1 MRKLLNVLYVT
12 SPDGYLARD
21 GQNVVVRVAE
31 EERARIPIHILES
44 IVCFTH
50 AGASPGVMSLCAE
63 SGVALSF
70 LSENGKFL
78 ARVSGP
84 TTGNVLLRRQ
94 QYRLADDI
102 EGCTV
107 IVRNMIAAKIVNCR
121 TVLRRA
127 IRDHSDAVNT
137 QHLQQAVEKLNET
150 IRVLAD
156 CRDLD
161 ALRGMEGRAAHVY
174 FSTFDELVLNPDP
187 AFRFESR
194 NRRPPRD
201 IVNAMLSFL
210 YALLRH
216 DVQSALETVGLD
228 PYVGFLHRDRPGRPS
243 LALDLME
250 ELRPYLADRVAL
262 SLINRR
268 QVTPKGFVAS
278 EVEGVWM
285 TDEIRKTVL
294 TAWQKRK
301 QETVVHPYLEEK
313 IEIGLI
319 PHVQALLLA
328 RHIRGDLEEYPPYIW
343 R

>member
-31 EERARIPIHILES
+31 EEKARVPIHILES
-44 IVCFTH
+44 IVCFNYV
-50 AGASPGVMSLCAE
+50 GASPGVMSLCAE

-70 LSENGKFL
+70 LTENGRFL

-94 QYRLADDI
+94 QYRLADDMDS
-102 EGCTV
+102 CAM
-107 IVRNMIAAKIVNCR
+107 IVRNFIAAKIANCKN
-121 TVLRRA
+121 VLRRTL
-127 IRDHSDAVNT
+127 RDHGNVINS
-137 QHLQQAVEKLNET
+137 QRLRQAIEQLEET
-150 IRVLAD
+150 LRLVSGG
-156 CRDLD
+156 RDLNV
-161 ALRGMEGRAAHVY
+161 LRGMEGRAAHVY
-174 FSTFDELVLNPDP
+174 FSAFDELVLNPDP
-187 AFRFESR
+187 AFRFVRR

-201 IVNAMLSFL
+201 RVNALLSFV
-210 YALLRH
+210 YGLLRH
-216 DVQSALETVGLD
+216 DVQSALESVGLD

-250 ELRPYLADRVAL
+250 ELRPYLADRLVL

-268 QVTPKGFVAS
+268 QVAPKGFVVS
-278 EVEGVWM
+278 ESEGVQM
-285 TDEIRKTVL
+285 TDETRKAVL
-294 TAWQKRK
+294 SAWQQRKR
-301 QETVVHPYLEEK
+301 ETVAHPFLEEK

-319 PHVQALLLA
+319 PQAQALLLA
-328 RHIRGDLEEYPPYIW
+328 RHLRGDLDEYPPFIW